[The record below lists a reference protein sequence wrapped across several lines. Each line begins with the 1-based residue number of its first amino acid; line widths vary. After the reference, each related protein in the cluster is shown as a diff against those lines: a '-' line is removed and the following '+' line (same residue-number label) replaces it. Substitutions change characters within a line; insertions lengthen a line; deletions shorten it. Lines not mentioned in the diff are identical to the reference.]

1 MNLSHNQNM
10 LSTKFIKDIAPY
22 VYKLEKRFGLVEK
35 SFGLPS
41 FDPREKGLSALKK
54 TIVGQQLSIASA
66 AAIWGRFLDADIKDE
81 EILNNQADYQLRH
94 LGFSRQKISYLKS
107 LTESALDFDKMETMD
122 NERVISIL
130 TDVKGI
136 GIWTAEIYCIFS
148 LRRLDIFPAGD
159 LALQEATKHLLALKS
174 RPTEKE
180 MRKIAESWVPY
191 RSVCA
196 IILWHFYRNI
206 KSRESTLW

>member
-1 MNLSHNQNM
+1 MEYKKIHLDLLKISKKNNHSSFLNFLKSSPPKQLKVFNGELSVY
-10 LSTKFIKDIAPY
+10 LSKA
-22 VYKLEKRFGLVEK
+22 
-35 SFGLPS
+35 
-41 FDPREKGLSALKK
+41 
-54 TIVGQQLSIASA
+54 IVGQQLSIASA
-66 AAIWGRFLDADIKDE
+66 AAIWGRFADAYIKDE
-81 EILNNQADYQLRH
+81 EILNNQADDQLRD

-107 LTESALDFDKMETMD
+107 LIESGLDYDQMETMQS
-122 NERVISIL
+122 EEVIRIL
-130 TDVKGI
+130 TNIKGI

-159 LALQEATKHLLALKS
+159 LALQEAAKILLNLEN
-174 RPTEKE
+174 RPSEKE

-196 IILWHFYRNI
+196 IILWHFYRNF

>member
-1 MNLSHNQNM
+1 MNLSHNLKM
-10 LSTKFIKDIAPY
+10 LSTQLIKDIAPS
-22 VYKLEKRFGLVEK
+22 VYKLEKRFRLVEK
-35 SFGLPS
+35 NFGLPS
-41 FDPREKGLSALKK
+41 FDPREKGLLALKK

-66 AAIWGRFLDADIKDE
+66 AAIWGRFINADIKDE
-81 EILNNQADYQLRH
+81 EILNNQADNQLRD

-107 LTESALDFDKMETMD
+107 LAESKLEFDQMETME
-122 NERVISIL
+122 NESVINVL
-130 TDVKGI
+130 TNIKGI
-136 GIWTAEIYCIFS
+136 GLWTAEIYCIFS

-159 LALQEATKHLLALKS
+159 LALQEAAKHLLDLEN
-174 RPTEKE
+174 RPSEKE

-196 IILWHFYRNI
+196 IILWHFYRNF

>member
-1 MNLSHNQNM
+1 M
-10 LSTKFIKDIAPY
+10 
-22 VYKLEKRFGLVEK
+22 
-35 SFGLPS
+35 
-41 FDPREKGLSALKK
+41 ALKK

-66 AAIWGRFLDADIKDE
+66 AAIWGRFIDADIKDE
-81 EILNNQADYQLRH
+81 EILNNQADNQLRD

-107 LTESALDFDKMETMD
+107 LAESGLDFDQMETME
-122 NERVISIL
+122 NEDVINLL
-130 TDVKGI
+130 TGIKGV
-136 GIWTAEIYCIFS
+136 GLWTAEIYCIFS

-159 LALQEATKHLLALKS
+159 LALQEAAKNLLNLEN
-174 RPTEKE
+174 RPSEKE

-196 IILWHFYRNI
+196 IILWHFYRNF